1 MSRTKTINIMTLYT
15 QYYNEFKDKYTM
27 YIPLT
32 IILQS
37 CIGGIATMYI
47 LMNGLDTISGLIQLF
62 LCVILTSFYNA
73 AILAQLKGK
82 IVFNLLLMS
91 LLLNII
97 FIVINAI

>member
-1 MSRTKTINIMTLYT
+1 
-15 QYYNEFKDKYTM
+15 M

-47 LMNGLDTISGLIQLF
+47 LMNGLDTISSLVQLF

-82 IVFNLLLMS
+82 MVFNLLLMS
-91 LLLNII
+91 LVFNVMFII
-97 FIVINAI
+97 INTI

>member
-1 MSRTKTINIMTLYT
+1 MTLYT

-73 AILAQLKGK
+73 AILAQMKGK

-91 LLLNII
+91 LLFNVI